1 MSCRGA
7 SLYEKLLLKG
17 VLTNF
22 KRTGLEETTFNK
34 ECDQFKVICGT
45 EGEWSCIDMHI
56 IEP

>member
-17 VLTNF
+17 VLTDF

-34 ECDQFKVICGT
+34 VCDQFKVICGT
-45 EGEWSCIDMHI
+45 EGEWIS
-56 IEP
+56 